1 MKIES
6 FYKYIDIN
14 DYSATPKYLQ
24 IANAV
29 TKAISDGQL
38 KKGEFLP
45 SLNEFTFEIEISKD
59 TVEKGY
65 RHLKKIGVLD
75 SIPGKGYFIKNVEV
89 DGYFQIL
96 LLFNNFSPHK
106 KIIYDAFVANLP
118 ETAAIDFFIYNNDFS
133 VFKKLLARRIDQ
145 YSHYLVMPYFKD
157 GGEDVHEIIN
167 TIPKEKLVMI
177 DKMVPDITGAFSAV
191 YQSFEKDIYR
201 TLEQAIPLMMK
212 YHTIKIVSFEYGI
225 FPKEIVKGF
234 LNFCHQYAFN
244 YVVIE
249 SLNDL
254 VIDEGDVF
262 ITHMENDLVVLI
274 EKILATEFE
283 VGRNIGV
290 ISYNE
295 SPIKKIILNG
305 ITTISTDFQLMGR
318 RVAKAVTEKSI
329 IHEAMPFS
337 LNVRASL

>member
-1 MKIES
+1 MKIDN

-24 IANAV
+24 IANAI
-29 TKAISDGQL
+29 TKAISDGKL
-38 KKGEFLP
+38 KKGESVP
-45 SLNEFTFEIEISKD
+45 SLNEFSGEIEISKD

-65 RHLKKIGVLD
+65 KHLKKIGILD
-75 SIPGKGYFIKNVEV
+75 SIPGKGYFVKNIEL
-89 DGYFQIL
+89 DDYLKIL

-118 ETAAIDFFIYNNDFS
+118 ETAAIDFFIYNNDFT
-133 VFKKLLARRIDQ
+133 VFKKLLTRRIDQ

-157 GGEDVHEIIN
+157 GGEKVHEIIN

-177 DKMVPDITGAFSAV
+177 DKMVPDVTGTFSAI
-191 YQSFEKDIYR
+191 YQNFEKDIYF
-201 TLEQAIPLMMK
+201 TLKQAIPLMMK
-212 YHTIKIVSFEYGI
+212 YHTIKIVSFEYAI

-234 LNFCHQYAFN
+234 FNFCYQYAFN
-244 YVVIE
+244 CLVIE
-249 SLNDL
+249 NLTNL
-254 VIDEGDVF
+254 VINKGDVF

-283 VGRNIGV
+283 VGKDIGV

-305 ITTISTDFQLMGR
+305 ITTISTDFQLMGKK
-318 RVAKAVTEKSI
+318 AAMAVTKKSI
-329 IHEAMPFS
+329 IYEAMPFC